1 MERAVE
7 GAVEVL
13 IEAGLITGEEDVMPA
28 GDDLIRTGLAEIDDA
43 LGGGLRR
50 GSLTVIAGHGGA
62 GAAMLARQIA
72 GHAAAEQGLTAGYLA
87 VGSRAADV
95 QREAIA
101 GQTGVRVTEIH
112 HDTAAERRAAVERVF
127 DGRLTIRQTDV
138 RTREAVL
145 ERAIH
150 SLQVD
155 EDDLLV
161 IDCLNLI
168 GVVDD
173 DWRFPLSPPLASD
186 EMADLLRHLRVLALD
201 ADRVIIVVA
210 DLPIMGTGEY
220 PNSADHSMAHR
231 AALGPAAQLADSLL
245 LLYRPDLWDANDPRS
260 GETDVV
266 VARGP
271 HRHVPTT
278 VTFAHQLHLARF
290 VSFR

>member
-1 MERAVE
+1 MKS
-7 GAVEVL
+7 AVEVMT
-13 IEAGLITGEEDVMPA
+13 EAGLISGEDDLVPS
-28 GDDLIRTGLAEIDDA
+28 GGDLIRTGLAEIDEA

-50 GSLTVIAGHGGA
+50 GSLTVIAGHAGA
-62 GAAMLARQIA
+62 GAAVLARQIA

-95 QREAIA
+95 EREAIA
-101 GQTGVRVTEIH
+101 GQTGVRVTDVH
-112 HDTAAERRAAVERVF
+112 HATAAERAAAVERVF
-127 DGRLTIRQTDV
+127 DRRLTIRQTDD
-138 RTREAVL
+138 RTRQAVL

-150 SLQVD
+150 RLHID

-173 DWRFPLSPPLASD
+173 DWRFPPSPPLES
-186 EMADLLRHLRVLALD
+186 EETADLLRHLRVLALD

-210 DLPIMGTGEY
+210 DLPSRGAADY
-220 PNSADHSMAHR
+220 RDSADRSMAHR

-245 LLYRPDLWDANDPRS
+245 LLYRPDLWDAHDPRS

-290 VSFR
+290 ASFR

>member
-1 MERAVE
+1 MKSAVE
-7 GAVEVL
+7 ALV
-13 IEAGLITGEEDVMPA
+13 EAGLIADAEDVVPS
-28 GDDLIRTGLAEIDDA
+28 GGDLIRTGLAEIDEA
-43 LGGGLRR
+43 LGGGLGR
-50 GSLTVIAGHGGA
+50 GSLTVIAGTAGA
-62 GAAMLARQIA
+62 GAAVLARQIA
-72 GHAAAEQGLTAGYLA
+72 GHAAAEQRLDAAYLA

-95 QREAIA
+95 EREAIA

-112 HDTAAERRAAVERVF
+112 HDTAAERAAAVERVF
-127 DGRLTIRQTDV
+127 DGRLTIRQADD

-150 SLQVD
+150 SLHID
-155 EDDLLV
+155 EDDVLV

-173 DWRFPLSPPLASD
+173 DWRFPPSPPLAS
-186 EMADLLRHLRVLALD
+186 EEVADLLRHLRVLALD

-210 DLPIMGTGEY
+210 DLPSMGTGEY
-220 PNSADHSMAHR
+220 RDSADRSMAHR
-231 AALGPAAQLADSLL
+231 VALGPAAQLAESLL

-290 VSFR
+290 ASFR